1 MAEVELN
8 DIISSFEANNCQTIP
23 NKLLE
28 YQMFNQPYYTGRI
41 LRLLL
46 APRQVPSPPDTRE
59 RLIEALKKRDK
70 SHQSMF
76 AKYEREC
83 KKLNNSTS
91 NGKGSSSSKM
101 LLMYSPLEEK
111 LERLKRH
118 YEDNEDQLGP
128 ILSQVSTAINQ
139 VVNDIKKSII
149 NNNDKSSKK
158 HNGDICSPGLK
169 EWEIQVVELLLKYIT
184 EIIVKISL
192 PLHESEA
199 DITDKQFVLVDL
211 FVKMLSSHTELHW
224 PLVMM
229 VYELLHDKFDP
240 SVWLPWE
247 LSFDISSDFLTPL
260 ARRRFRRV
268 ALSSIPVVKQVELVL
283 CSVLLLQMRYC
294 SGHLLESIRVAIN
307 NNQFES
313 IQLINEL
320 IGLATPTFER
330 PLPLLMNSFAV
341 ILENYDNEMHKIKL
355 VQNFMSLM
363 LRLPPYLVFA
373 NTPTT
378 PPTEES
384 LISLARFINEN
395 MLLHINV
402 DFVLSLDVTH
412 HLITGLKQS
421 LDKTPSLWSLAELF
435 LEKCPILLTSIL
447 YHWSELCVLSEDNI
461 IKENMPKEMTNI
473 CEWAK

>member
-1 MAEVELN
+1 METHIDFERLLEELGSESTNLPDISQGWSDGLRRAIDHQAMSLSQSPETFGTWLLINKLKETNDDKVIDGVDYDYIDTSSTEDNVEINQEFSMAEVELN
-8 DIISSFEANNCQTIP
+8 DILSSFEANNCQTIP

-28 YQMFNQPYYTGRI
+28 YQMFNLPYYTGRI

-46 APRQVPSPPDTRE
+46 APRQVPSPPNTRE

-91 NGKGSSSSKM
+91 NGEGSSSSKM

-139 VVNDIKKSII
+139 VVSDIKKSII

-158 HNGDICSPGLK
+158 HSGDICSPGLK
-169 EWEIQVVELLLKYIT
+169 EWEIQVVELLLKYVT
-184 EIIVKISL
+184 EIIIKISL
-192 PLHESEA
+192 PLHEILCVSLYKEA
-199 DITDKQFVLVDL
+199 VIYQDIAIRWQ
-211 FVKMLSSHTELHW
+211 
-224 PLVMM
+224 PCC
-229 VYELLHDKFDP
+229 
-240 SVWLPWE
+240 
-247 LSFDISSDFLTPL
+247 
-260 ARRRFRRV
+260 A
-268 ALSSIPVVKQVELVL
+268 
-283 CSVLLLQMRYC
+283 
-294 SGHLLESIRVAIN
+294 LESLAI
-307 NNQFES
+307 QDSTDYCLF
-313 IQLINEL
+313 
-320 IGLATPTFER
+320 
-330 PLPLLMNSFAV
+330 
-341 ILENYDNEMHKIKL
+341 
-355 VQNFMSLM
+355 FMSSLVHVNTEGM
-363 LRLPPYLVFA
+363 LKAAKFYCHFFHNLLTSGGGAGTYTIYV
-373 NTPTT
+373 
-378 PPTEES
+378 
-384 LISLARFINEN
+384 
-395 MLLHINV
+395 LHINV
-402 DFVLSLDVTH
+402 DFVLSLDITH

-461 IKENMPKEMTNI
+461 MKENMSKEMTNI

>member
-1 MAEVELN
+1 
-8 DIISSFEANNCQTIP
+8 
-23 NKLLE
+23 
-28 YQMFNQPYYTGRI
+28 
-41 LRLLL
+41 
-46 APRQVPSPPDTRE
+46 
-59 RLIEALKKRDK
+59 
-70 SHQSMF
+70 
-76 AKYEREC
+76 
-83 KKLNNSTS
+83 
-91 NGKGSSSSKM
+91 
-101 LLMYSPLEEK
+101 
-111 LERLKRH
+111 
-118 YEDNEDQLGP
+118 
-128 ILSQVSTAINQ
+128 
-139 VVNDIKKSII
+139 
-149 NNNDKSSKK
+149 
-158 HNGDICSPGLK
+158 
-169 EWEIQVVELLLKYIT
+169 
-184 EIIVKISL
+184 
-192 PLHESEA
+192 
-199 DITDKQFVLVDL
+199 
-211 FVKMLSSHTELHW
+211 
-224 PLVMM
+224 
-229 VYELLHDKFDP
+229 
-240 SVWLPWE
+240 
-247 LSFDISSDFLTPL
+247 
-260 ARRRFRRV
+260 
-268 ALSSIPVVKQVELVL
+268 
-283 CSVLLLQMRYC
+283 MRYC

-473 CEWAK
+473 CEWAKSDFSVALFSFHFFSSSYLPGVSVFIFNTLTASSNTDRIMLSFKTFIDRNQSKFDTKNGTSKWRGDC